1 MPTDL
6 DQMAPEPAPPQPP
19 GSEPR
24 KAPRWRFRRTLETGI
39 FVVFIVVWAIFL
51 IGNPRVFT
59 GFHIYYSLMSTI
71 PFIGILALSVTLVV
85 VLGEIDLSFASTVG
99 LTSWVFAS
107 VFALSHNLL
116 LAALACFGVGI
127 VAGLFNALLVVNVG
141 IPSLVATI
149 GTMYLYRGLTNVAAA
164 GNGIALSTARGHFLY
179 EVAVGRLF
187 GLIPAQALWMLG
199 LGIVFWL
206 LLNRHRF
213 GGNLLFVGDNA
224 ESARMMGINVNRV
237 KTIAFVQVGFFSALV
252 GILSTLEVTYFWP
265 NQGTGYLMTGLAAV
279 FVGGT
284 SVFGGMGTVLGTF
297 LGALIIGSLE
307 AGIVSIG
314 LTGFWTQFIYGGII
328 VASVAIYA
336 LLMRK
341 PR

>member
-1 MPTDL
+1 MSDT
-6 DQMAPEPAPPQPP
+6 PEPA
-19 GSEPR
+19 SNATETRAVRPR
-24 KAPRWRFRRTLETGI
+24 IRLRNSLETGI
-39 FVVFIVVWAIFL
+39 FVVFILVWAVFL

-85 VLGEIDLSFASTVG
+85 VLGEMDLSFPSVLG
-99 LTSWVFAS
+99 LTSWVFATT
-107 VFALSHNLL
+107 FAATHNLL
-116 LAALACFGVGI
+116 LSVIAAF
-127 VAGLFNALLVVNVG
+127 VAGIACGWVNAVLVVNIG

-149 GTMYLYRGLTNVAAA
+149 GTMFLFRGLTNVAAS
-164 GNGIALSTARGHFLY
+164 GNGIALSAARGHFLY

-187 GLIPAQALWMLG
+187 GVIPAQALWMLG
-199 LGIVFWL
+199 LGVVFWL
-206 LLNRHRF
+206 ILNRHRF
-213 GGNLLFVGDNA
+213 GGHLLFVGDNA
-224 ESARMMGINVNRV
+224 ESARMMGINVERV
-237 KTIAFVQVGFFSALV
+237 KSLAFIQVGFFAALV

-265 NQGTGYLMTGLAAV
+265 NQGTGYLLTALAAV

-284 SVFGGMGTVLGTF
+284 SVFGGMGTILGTF

-314 LTGFWTQFIYGGII
+314 LTGFWTQLIYGAII
-328 VASVAIYA
+328 TLSVSIYA
-336 LLMRK
+336 LLMRR

>member
-1 MPTDL
+1 MDL
-6 DQMAPEPAPPQPP
+6 HPGTPEPPAPQAAN
-19 GSEPR
+19 S
-24 KAPRWRFRRTLETGI
+24 APRRPRFRFRRTLETGI
-39 FVVFIVVWAIFL
+39 FIVFVIVWAIFL

-85 VLGEIDLSFASTVG
+85 VLGEIDLSFPSVVG
-99 LTSWVFAS
+99 ITSWVFAS

-127 VAGLFNALLVVNVG
+127 AAGFVNALLVVSIG

-149 GTMYLYRGLTNVAAA
+149 GTMFLFRGLTNVAAA
-164 GNGIALSTARGHFLY
+164 GSGIALSAARGHFLY

-187 GLIPAQALWMLG
+187 GVIPAQAVWMLG
-199 LGIVFWL
+199 LGIAFWL
-206 LLNRHRF
+206 VLNRHRF
-213 GGNLLFVGDNA
+213 GGHLLFVGDNP
-224 ESARMMGINVNRV
+224 ESARMMGINVDRV

-284 SVFGGMGTVLGTF
+284 SVFGGMGTILGTF

-328 VASVAIYA
+328 TVSVAIYA
-336 LLMRK
+336 LLMRR
-341 PR
+341 PH